1 MYRIEGKA
9 PMAVEKTFCMLK
21 PDAARDRKMGRIID
35 RIEASGL
42 VIERIEMCE
51 LTRSLA
57 EEHYAHLADEPFFGR
72 VVDFM
77 TSGPV
82 VKMVLSGPNAVAK
95 LRSLMGAT
103 NPLEAM
109 PGTIRAD
116 FALETSSNVIH
127 GSDSVDNAAIEI
139 ERFFG

>member
-1 MYRIEGKA
+1 
-9 PMAVEKTFCMLK
+9 MAVEKTLCILK
-21 PDAARDRKMGRIID
+21 PDAVRDRKVGRVID

-42 VIERIEMCE
+42 VIERMEMCE
-51 LTRSLA
+51 LARPLV
-57 EEHYAHLADEPFFGR
+57 EEHYAHLAAEPFFGR

-95 LRSLMGAT
+95 LRALMGAT
-103 NPLEAM
+103 DPLQAV

-116 FALETSSNVIH
+116 YALETSSNIIH
-127 GSDSVDNAAIEI
+127 GSDSSKSAAEEI
-139 ERFFG
+139 KRFFC